1 MNGRTDIL
9 SIDLDDIDVA
19 FADFTRKQ
27 LARDFRHT
35 ARADTVETLRV
46 LERAGARA
54 TFFVNTQLAAEEP
67 GFLRD
72 IVAGGHDLASHG
84 HRHFDLRTLRLDEF
98 RDDLLESIDILSRY
112 QPVVGYRAPSF
123 TMPYRD
129 DYFRVLLDAGLT
141 YISNG
146 TGVARSNAPLAARP
160 VALDCGLVHVPISS
174 RSLFG
179 GLVHYPVGYG
189 VASRLL
195 PEPVYRAT
203 MKEWTRGNDFFHYYT
218 HTFEIAGLPPASFRE
233 TWSHPTRGIY
243 SLRCRNRQGFFE
255 RLFRENQFV
264 SIEAG
269 CGLRKTTPA

>member
-1 MNGRTDIL
+1 MNDRTDIL

-19 FADFTRKQ
+19 FADFTRKP
-27 LARDFRHT
+27 LPREFRHT

-54 TFFVNTQLAAEEP
+54 TFFVNAQLAVEEP
-67 GFLRD
+67 GFLHD

-84 HRHFDLRTLRLDEF
+84 FRHFDLRTLTLAEF
-98 RDDLLESIDILSRY
+98 RDDLLRSLDILTRH

-129 DYFRVLLDAGLT
+129 DYFGVLAESGIT

-146 TGVARSNAPLAARP
+146 TGVARSNAPVVERP
-160 VALDCGLVHVPISS
+160 VPISGGLVHVPISS
-174 RSLFG
+174 RRLFG
-179 GLVHYPVGYG
+179 GLLHYPVGYG

-203 MKEWTRGNDFFHYYT
+203 VKDWTRGNDFFHYYT
-218 HTFEIAGLPPASFRE
+218 HTFEIAGLPATSFRE
-233 TWSHPTRGIY
+233 TWSHPSRGIY
-243 SLRCRNRQGFFE
+243 SLRCRNRQDFFE
-255 RLFRENQFV
+255 RLFRDNRFV
-264 SIEAG
+264 SIETG
-269 CGLRKTTPA
+269 CRLRPAT